1 MASVTQLKRQYIEY
15 TTSLYHEGYLND
27 QFMYLQKLQSGDDSD
42 PDFVSGLASV
52 FFKESEKILNI
63 LATAFQQKIVDSNQ
77 ATDDVHLFRGCSSN
91 VRAQRLMSV
100 CLVFLNYCKEKN
112 LNGCLS
118 CLQQA
123 NHEYIVIRNKLEALF
138 KLDQQILQA
147 GGSVPMMK

>member
-1 MASVTQLKRQYIEY
+1 MAYVTQLKRQYIEY

-42 PDFVSGLASV
+42 PDFVSGLASIII
-52 FFKESEKILNI
+52 ILISNI
-63 LATAFQQKIVDSNQ
+63 LLWTFDQKVNRRSWILIRLLVMFTYSG
-77 ATDDVHLFRGCSSN
+77 V
-91 VRAQRLMSV
+91 VVPRAQRLMSV

-123 NHEYIVIRNKLEALF
+123 NHEYILIRNKLEALF